1 MNMNWDT
8 GLIGATITVLI
19 TTLDD
24 SVWLVSFVGTPSV
37 PIQVRIAHAIT
48 FILTLE
54 VLSIF
59 CCLVAIGIQAGVFV
73 TIRDPELLEI
83 KLEGIAV
90 FICWLLALGFCLR
103 KKVCRK
109 RHRRSRDGTEQQ
121 QHGINIVEEDGSSRD
136 GNRTITRYGAISQND
151 DDARVGDGD
160 GSDDGNNENVVNRR
174 RSSIPTTNSEKAQPW
189 TVITLTAI
197 GFLDEISY
205 FPAVIL
211 GNIFDIYQLCLG
223 TLFAA
228 FIMVMIQAI
237 LSNNYCIQPI
247 IKFLDNHIPLYG
259 IISIFA
265 TILTVHLI
273 IDIVSKV

>member
-1 MNMNWDT
+1 M
-8 GLIGATITVLI
+8 I
-19 TTLDD
+19 DD
-24 SVWLVSFVGTPSV
+24 FP
-37 PIQVRIAHAIT
+37 QCCEKT
-48 FILTLE
+48 FRCT
-54 VLSIF
+54 
-59 CCLVAIGIQAGVFV
+59 CL
-73 TIRDPELLEI
+73 
-83 KLEGIAV
+83 
-90 FICWLLALGFCLR
+90 C
-103 KKVCRK
+103 
-109 RHRRSRDGTEQQ
+109 
-121 QHGINIVEEDGSSRD
+121 
-136 GNRTITRYGAISQND
+136 
-151 DDARVGDGD
+151 
-160 GSDDGNNENVVNRR
+160 
-174 RSSIPTTNSEKAQPW
+174 SEKAQPW
-189 TVITLTAI
+189 TVIALTAI